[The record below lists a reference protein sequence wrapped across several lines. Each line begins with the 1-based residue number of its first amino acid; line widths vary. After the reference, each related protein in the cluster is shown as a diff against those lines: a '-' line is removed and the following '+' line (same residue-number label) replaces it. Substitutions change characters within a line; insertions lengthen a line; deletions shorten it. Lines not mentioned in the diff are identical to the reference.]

1 MLFNSANQ
9 GAANDRMG
17 FARLFTLSLIAP
29 LLRIDKPA
37 PLPPYCPERKTGD
50 SNRMCDEFIHQG
62 LTHDPTV
69 SRRTFGLGAAAT
81 AVALH
86 APAATAQ
93 AKVVETDVNVPMASG
108 VSDSALFYPEGK
120 GSWPAVLVWTDIL
133 GLRPVFREM
142 GQRLAAQGYV
152 VLVPNP
158 FYRNAKAPVVDGTF
172 DFSKPEDR
180 AKVMPMAAAL
190 TADANISDARSY
202 VAFLDAQPQT
212 DKKKKMGV
220 QGYCMGGPLTFRTAA
235 TAPDRVGAAA
245 TFHGGGLVTDK
256 PDSPHLLI
264 PKMKAEVLCA
274 VADNDDKRDSTAK
287 DTLKAAF
294 SAAHVTAT
302 VEVYDGCNHGWTVRG
317 SQVYNEAG
325 AERAWAELLALYKRN
340 LT

>member
-1 MLFNSANQ
+1 
-9 GAANDRMG
+9 
-17 FARLFTLSLIAP
+17 
-29 LLRIDKPA
+29 
-37 PLPPYCPERKTGD
+37 
-50 SNRMCDEFIHQG
+50 MCDDFIHQG

-69 SRRTFGLGAAAT
+69 TRRAFGAGLAATVVLSSTGAAA
-81 AVALH
+81 
-86 APAATAQ
+86 P
-93 AKVVETDVNVPMASG
+93 KRWFRKDVNVPMASG

-120 GSWPAVLVWTDIL
+120 GTWPAVLVWTDIL

-142 GQRLAAQGYV
+142 GQRLAAEGYV

-158 FYRNAKAPVVDGTF
+158 FYRNAKAPVVDGSF

-190 TADANISDARSY
+190 TADANISDAKSY

-212 DKKKKMGV
+212 NKKKKMGV

-264 PKMKAEVLCA
+264 PKMKAEVVCCI
-274 VADNDDKRDSTAK
+274 ADNDDKRDPTAK

-294 SAAHVTAT
+294 AAAHLKAK
-302 VEVYDGCNHGWTVRG
+302 VEVFEGCNHGWTVRG

-325 AERAWAELLALYKRN
+325 AEKAWAELLALYKRD
-340 LT
+340 LR

>member
-1 MLFNSANQ
+1 
-9 GAANDRMG
+9 
-17 FARLFTLSLIAP
+17 
-29 LLRIDKPA
+29 
-37 PLPPYCPERKTGD
+37 
-50 SNRMCDEFIHQG
+50 MCDELIHQG
-62 LTHDPTV
+62 LTHDPTI
-69 SRRTFGLGAAAT
+69 SRRAFGIGAAAT
-81 AVALH
+81 IVLSSSVA
-86 APAATAQ
+86 AAEV
-93 AKVVETDVNVPMASG
+93 KVVQKDVDVPMASG

-120 GSWPAVLVWTDIL
+120 GKWPAVLVWTDIL

-158 FYRNAKAPVVDGTF
+158 FYRNAKAPVVDGSF

-190 TADANISDARSY
+190 TADANISDAKSY

-212 DKKKKMGV
+212 NRKKKMGV

-235 TAPDRVGAAA
+235 TAPERIGAAA

-256 PDSPHLLI
+256 PDSPYLLI

-274 VADNDDKRDSTAK
+274 VADNDDKRDPAAK
-287 DTLKAAF
+287 DKLKEAF
-294 SAAHVTAT
+294 AAAHLKAT
-302 VEVYDGCNHGWTVRG
+302 VEVYEGCDHGWTVRG

-325 AERAWAELLALYKRN
+325 AERAWAELTALYKRN
-340 LT
+340 LA

>member
-1 MLFNSANQ
+1 
-9 GAANDRMG
+9 
-17 FARLFTLSLIAP
+17 
-29 LLRIDKPA
+29 
-37 PLPPYCPERKTGD
+37 
-50 SNRMCDEFIHQG
+50 MCDDLIHQG

-69 SRRTFGLGAAAT
+69 SRRAFMVSTAATVVLGSAASAAAD
-81 AVALH
+81 V
-86 APAATAQ
+86 
-93 AKVVETDVNVPMASG
+93 KVVEKDVNVPMESG

-120 GSWPAVLVWTDIL
+120 GPWPAVLVWTDIL

-142 GQRLAAQGYV
+142 GRRLAAEGYL

-158 FYRNAKAPVVDGTF
+158 FYRNAKAPVVDGAF

-190 TADANISDARSY
+190 TADANISDAKAY
-202 VAFLDAQPQT
+202 VSFLDAQPQT

-235 TAPDRVGAAA
+235 TRADRIGAAA

-264 PKMKAEVLCA
+264 PQMKAEVLCC
-274 VADNDDKRDSTAK
+274 VADNDDKRDPAAK
-287 DTLKAAF
+287 DKLKEAF
-294 SAAHVTAT
+294 AAAHLKAT
-302 VEVYDGCNHGWTVRG
+302 VEVFDGCSHGWTVRG

-325 AERAWAELLALYKRN
+325 AERAWSERTALYKRN
-340 LT
+340 LS